1 MAWMLKRPGVKVLP
15 IWVTRPTFMG
25 GGGPVRAMGNLYEA
39 LAETRGL
46 TLADAC
52 ASVRGGDIDSLEGV
66 ALIVAAEV
74 RFGIRIKDDEVTT
87 WTCCSIPRVAAL
99 VRRKLSDG

>member
-1 MAWMLKRPGVKVLP
+1 MQPNESNRRVSGMDVETA
-15 IWVTRPTFMG
+15 
-25 GGGPVRAMGNLYEA
+25 LYEA

-46 TLADAC
+46 TLADAR

-66 ALIVAAEV
+66 ELIVAAEV

-87 WTCCSIPRVAAL
+87 WTCRSILRVAAL